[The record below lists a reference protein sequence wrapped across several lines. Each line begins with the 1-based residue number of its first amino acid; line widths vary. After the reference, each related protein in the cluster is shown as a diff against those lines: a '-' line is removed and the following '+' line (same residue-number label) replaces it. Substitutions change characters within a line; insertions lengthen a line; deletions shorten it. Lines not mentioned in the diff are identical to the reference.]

1 MIKIDNLK
9 KQFGETCA
17 CDIPSFTINDGDI
30 LGLVGNNGAGKTTLF
45 RLLLDLL
52 KADEGSVSYVFSL
65 PDGEA
70 SGTVATAGMS
80 GTVAS
85 AGMSGTVASAGM
97 SGTVASA
104 GMSGTVAT
112 EGAMG
117 TVATEGA
124 VAINPTESEAWKQHV
139 GAYIDEGFL
148 IDFLTP
154 EEYFAF
160 LGKVSGIS
168 QQEVDARLQQ
178 FERFANGEVF
188 GQKKLIRNLS
198 AGNKMKVGIIS
209 ALFRRPKT
217 VILDEPFNFLDPTSQ
232 MVLKHLLQDY
242 ANETGSTILISS
254 HNLQHT
260 VDISTRIALL
270 EHGKIIRDLSNNEGS
285 AASELQ
291 EYFEAE

>member
-1 MIKIDNLK
+1 MITIQNLQK
-9 KQFGETCA
+9 HFGETCA
-17 CDIPSFTINDGDI
+17 CDIPSFTVNEGDI

-52 KADEGSVSYVFSL
+52 KADEGSVLYSFAASNSDCSASTPLPHREGPGESL
-65 PDGEA
+65 AAERREGSGESLAVVPDDL
-70 SGTVATAGMS
+70 SSVPR
-80 GTVAS
+80 
-85 AGMSGTVASAGM
+85 
-97 SGTVASA
+97 
-104 GMSGTVAT
+104 
-112 EGAMG
+112 
-117 TVATEGA
+117 
-124 VAINPTESEAWKQHV
+124 INPAESEAWKQHV

-168 QQEVDARLQQ
+168 KQEVEQRLQQ
-178 FERFANGEVF
+178 FERFSAGEIF

-209 ALFRRPKT
+209 ALLRRPEI

-232 MVLKHLLQDY
+232 LVLKHVLTDY
-242 ANETGSTILISS
+242 SKETGAIILISS

-260 VDISTRIALL
+260 IDISTRIALL
-270 EHGKIIRDLSNNEGS
+270 EHGSIIRDLPNHNGS
-285 AASELQ
+285 AATELQ
-291 EYFEAE
+291 EYFADPMADNA

>member
-1 MIKIDNLK
+1 MIKIENLK
-9 KQFGETCA
+9 KNFGETCA

-52 KADEGSVSYVFSL
+52 KADDGSVCYIL
-65 PDGEA
+65 PSSDGE
-70 SGTVATAGMS
+70 GQE
-80 GTVAS
+80 
-85 AGMSGTVASAGM
+85 
-97 SGTVASA
+97 
-104 GMSGTVAT
+104 T
-112 EGAMG
+112 ES
-117 TVATEGA
+117 V
-124 VAINPTESEAWKQHV
+124 NPAESEAWKQHV
-139 GAYIDEGFL
+139 GAYVDEGFL

-160 LGKVSGIS
+160 LGKVSGINP
-168 QQEVDARLQQ
+168 QETDERLKM

-209 ALFRRPKT
+209 ALFRQPKT

-232 MVLKHLLQDY
+232 LVLKHLLQDY
-242 ANETGSTILISS
+242 AQQTGATILISS

-270 EHGKIIRDLSNNEGS
+270 EHGQIIRDLPNTEGS
-285 AASELQ
+285 ASAELQ
-291 EYFEAE
+291 EYFGAE

>member
-1 MIKIDNLK
+1 MIKIENLK
-9 KQFGETCA
+9 KNFGETCA

-52 KADEGSVSYVFSL
+52 KADDGSVCYIL
-65 PDGEA
+65 PSSDGEGLETK
-70 SGTVATAGMS
+70 S
-80 GTVAS
+80 
-85 AGMSGTVASAGM
+85 
-97 SGTVASA
+97 
-104 GMSGTVAT
+104 
-112 EGAMG
+112 
-117 TVATEGA
+117 
-124 VAINPTESEAWKQHV
+124 INPAESEAWKQHV
-139 GAYIDEGFL
+139 GAYVDEGFL

-160 LGKVSGIS
+160 LGKVSGIN
-168 QQEVDARLQQ
+168 QQETDERLKM

-209 ALFRRPKT
+209 ALFRQPKT

-232 MVLKHLLQDY
+232 LVLKQLLRDY
-242 ANETGSTILISS
+242 AQQTGATILISS

-270 EHGKIIRDLSNNEGS
+270 EHGQIIRDLPNTEGS
-285 AASELQ
+285 ASAELQ
-291 EYFEAE
+291 EYFGAE

>member
-1 MIKIDNLK
+1 MIKINNLK

-17 CDIPSFTINDGDI
+17 CDIPSFQINDGDI

-52 KADEGSVSYVFSL
+52 KADEGSVEYVFTTPPAAA
-65 PDGEA
+65 PDTAPDASA
-70 SGTVATAGMS
+70 SG
-80 GTVAS
+80 
-85 AGMSGTVASAGM
+85 
-97 SGTVASA
+97 
-104 GMSGTVAT
+104 
-112 EGAMG
+112 
-117 TVATEGA
+117 
-124 VAINPTESEAWKQHV
+124 INPATSEAWKHHV

-160 LGKVSGIS
+160 LGKVSGLT
-168 QQEVDARLQQ
+168 QQQVDERLKD

-209 ALFRRPKT
+209 ALLRRPQT

-232 MVLKHLLQDY
+232 LVLKHLLTDY
-242 ANETGSTILISS
+242 NRETGATIIISS

-270 EHGKIIRDLSNNEGS
+270 EHGVIIRNLPNADGS
-285 AASELQ
+285 ASQELQ
-291 EYFEAE
+291 EYFGAE